1 MYTEYELEELEKGL
15 FEEKERTRK
24 ELEELEKEIART
36 GVGPEDDD
44 YIREELLSKELA
56 YADASIA
63 LKDYLSY
70 MKLRRFH
77 ALH

>member
-44 YIREELLSKELA
+44 YIREELDSVYIHPDNDTTSLA
-56 YADASIA
+56 SDHNREPTTVS
-63 LKDYLSY
+63 
-70 MKLRRFH
+70 
-77 ALH
+77 